1 MFQFSGSKRSLL
13 ATALLL
19 ASSVALSACG
29 DTPAATQPTQV
40 TNTSGPRTVTV
51 DMDQIKYIPQEIT
64 VEVGSTVNWVNKEA
78 PKHTVTEDAEKFDS
92 GTMNKDDTFS
102 RTFDTPGTIGYFCKF
117 HGTAGTGMFGKVIVV
132 PASGAAPGATSEPT
146 EEPTAEAAATPTE
159 RAVAAAS
166 PTAEPAAPTAA
177 QPSGPVGTAR
187 FRDNLAPSDQVL
199 ISINTLPERS
209 SGKATYAWL
218 TGDAGPVN
226 LGRVNPGTGGGLEL
240 KHDTPDSR
248 NLLASYSRFLVTQ
261 EDLEVT
267 PSAPSNDIVLS
278 GELPPNALIHIRH
291 LLVAFGDTPNN
302 VGLEIGLLRQAE
314 ELRRHAEFMRDSQA
328 ADNWAGVKLHAE
340 HVVNIIEGDK
350 GPNFGDLDKDGKVT
364 NPGDGYGLLQ
374 GGERLGYLQ
383 GSKDHAELAAVANDA
398 TDAIKLHAGHVA
410 VTVDNVKGWVTTIRD
425 KALEIQKSSGARDT
439 EKLVQEILA
448 LSNQSLN
455 GVDLKGDGQILP
467 IVGSGGAITSYQ
479 HAQLMAEIQVVP
491 GNNVST
497 QGGGEAQ
504 PTAESSPSAP
514 TATVARS
521 APPPAQG
528 GGETKIDIV
537 GFKYG
542 AAPATV
548 KVGTKVTWT
557 NLDTAPHTATAD
569 DNSFDSGNLQ
579 KGDAY
584 SFTPQK
590 AGTFDYYCALHGG
603 PGKQGMSSTLVVE
616 P

>member
-425 KALEIQKSSGARDT
+425 
-439 EKLVQEILA
+439 
-448 LSNQSLN
+448 QSLN